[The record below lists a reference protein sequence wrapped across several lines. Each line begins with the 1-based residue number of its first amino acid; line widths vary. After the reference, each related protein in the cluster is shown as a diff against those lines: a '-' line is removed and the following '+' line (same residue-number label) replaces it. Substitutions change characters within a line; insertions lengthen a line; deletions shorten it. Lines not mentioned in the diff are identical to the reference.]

1 MDTATYE
8 PQNFQ
13 IPTFFATPNFSNP
26 LESMGLVYLP
36 TSGWCFGYIQ
46 VNNGI
51 PYMDGMGMASEKKRL
66 LESLDTK
73 KFKADIQ
80 PFHNDAT

>member
-1 MDTATYE
+1 MLVCGKCLFYGDLPCETYSPKENNLKQTQSNLKSNAAQKMGKKKTKQLVDTATYE

-36 TSGWCFGYIQ
+36 TSG
-46 VNNGI
+46 
-51 PYMDGMGMASEKKRL
+51 
-66 LESLDTK
+66 
-73 KFKADIQ
+73 
-80 PFHNDAT
+80 